1 MIWYKNFNWKEIT
14 NTEDDPLPRYLENI
28 NNLMVVYKG
37 ILKSRLDNYP
47 TVLYLYIWGQPPPE
61 SAQYQRH
68 NEINGCNC
76 DNCTQYNEAVLLTHL
91 ELEHRYGNIRWVE
104 NLNFVLSFPTIVNSD
119 SPLFLDD
126 LKLINFMETF
136 PHPNDGRLRNQS
148 RNDHPYIAHAPLR
161 GHPHPHIRNLNP
173 NLIKAVKWINQFKRS
188 INYPGGI

>member
-47 TVLYLYIWGQPPPE
+47 TVLYLYIWGQRPLE
-61 SAQYQRH
+61 SAEYQQH
-68 NEINGCNC
+68 KEVYECNC
-76 DNCTQYNEAVLLTHL
+76 DNCIQYNEAYGLLG
-91 ELEHRYGNIRWVE
+91 YPFNDQ
-104 NLNFVLSFPTIVNSD
+104 NLDLNYVLSFPTIVNSAAQLT
-119 SPLFLDD
+119 PEE
-126 LKLINFMETF
+126 LINFMETF
-136 PHPNDGRLRNQS
+136 PHPHDGRLRNQS
-148 RNDHPYIAHAPLR
+148 RNDHPYIAHTPLR
-161 GHPHPHIRNLNP
+161 QQPPSHNLNP